1 MAFIIGRKLVLDYD
15 NQLKIHNPNRFV
27 FCKSALINI
36 FIGLSL
42 IAVILS
48 LYYIFT
54 WKNQGDDSP
63 VKTLIRM
70 YLTYPSEFLDFYL
83 FIPFFEEILFRGIY
97 FNLFVNSQDFKN
109 RIFNLL
115 MNSFIF
121 AIVHFKS
128 NVYMFLSVFVH
139 SIIYGLIYLRTKNIK
154 YPIFLHMI
162 FNVFLMIEPLGVFF
176 M

>member
-1 MAFIIGRKLVLDYD
+1 MLDYD

-97 FNLFVNSQDFKN
+97 LLNCNINCDTFINFLI
-109 RIFNLL
+109 RIK
-115 MNSFIF
+115 IF
-121 AIVHFKS
+121 QM
-128 NVYMFLSVFVH
+128 VYQTLDISLV
-139 SIIYGLIYLRTKNIK
+139 
-154 YPIFLHMI
+154 
-162 FNVFLMIEPLGVFF
+162 
-176 M
+176 